1 MIDTLIEKLS
11 IFQGFSPRQLKMLL
25 PLFTLYHELM
35 GAVLFEQGDPVD
47 YLYVVADGEVAIH
60 YKPEDG
66 PSLAIARVRA
76 EGVIGWSAAIGNPYY
91 TSTVICATDCEILR
105 LRSAALR
112 RLYEEDP
119 ETGKMMLERL
129 AALIE
134 ARLRSNHPQLMALLE
149 QRLTLKLDRT
159 VEAE

>member
-1 MIDTLIEKLS
+1 MIDALTERLS
-11 IFQGFSPRQLKMLL
+11 LFQGFSAGQLEMLR
-25 PLFTLYHELM
+25 PLFTLYCEPT

-60 YKPEDG
+60 YKPDDG
-66 PSLAIARVRA
+66 PSLVIARVRA
-76 EGVIGWSAAIGNPYY
+76 EGVIGWSAAIGNPNY
-91 TSTVICATDCEILR
+91 TSSAVCASDCKVLR
-105 LRSAALR
+105 LHSAALR
-112 RLYEEDP
+112 QLYEQDP
-119 ETGKMMLERL
+119 ETGTMLLERL

-149 QRLTLKLDRT
+149 QRLTLKLDQS